1 MRAGQLVRTPLV
13 AGNWKMNGTK
23 ASISSLV
30 GRLVAGEQG
39 DVQTVVFPSFVFLE
53 QVNRELQGST
63 LRLGA
68 QNVDWREQGALTGEI
83 EASMLK
89 EIGCNYCLVG
99 HSERRQLFAETDEQV
114 ANKFKTC
121 IASRLIPIRCI
132 GETLQQRQAGQTM
145 EVVAR
150 QVQAVLDLVGVSGI
164 AGGIIAYEPIWAI
177 GTGESASPE
186 QAEEVHG
193 TLRQMLRQQDPETAE
208 NMRIL
213 YGGSVNR
220 ENAAGFFLKEN
231 IDGALVG
238 GASLVSDDFLVICL
252 AAANKMEG

>member
-1 MRAGQLVRTPLV
+1 MRTPLI

-23 ASISSLV
+23 AAISDLV
-30 GRLVAGEQG
+30 TRLVAGELG
-39 DVQTVVFPSFVFLE
+39 NVQTLVFPPFVFLE
-53 QVNRELQGST
+53 QVSRELQGSSIG
-63 LRLGA
+63 LGA
-68 QNVDWREQGALTGEI
+68 QNVDWREQGPLTGEI

-89 EIGCNYCLVG
+89 EVGCNFCLAG
-99 HSERRQLFAETDEQV
+99 HSERRQLFAETDKQV

-121 IASRLIPIRCI
+121 IESDLTPILCI

-145 EVVAR
+145 DVVAS
-150 QVQAVLDLVGVSGI
+150 QVRAVLDAVGISGI
-164 AGGIIAYEPIWAI
+164 AGGIIAYEPVWAI

-186 QAEEVHG
+186 QADEVHG
-193 TLRQMLRQQDPETAE
+193 RIREMLKQLDPETAE

-220 ENAAGFFLKEN
+220 ENAAGLFLKEN

-238 GASLVSDDFLVICL
+238 GASLVSEDFLMICT
-252 AAANKMEG
+252 AAADTMEG

>member
-1 MRAGQLVRTPLV
+1 MRKPLV

-23 ASISSLV
+23 VGISELV
-30 GRLVAGEQG
+30 ARMVAGEQG
-39 DVQTVVFPSFVFLE
+39 KVQTVVFPPFVFLE
-53 QVNRELQGST
+53 QVSRELQGSSIG
-63 LRLGA
+63 LGA

-83 EASMLK
+83 EASMLR
-89 EIGCNYCLVG
+89 EVGCRYCLAG

-114 ANKFKTC
+114 ARKFKIC
-121 IASRLIPIRCI
+121 IENDLIPILCV
-132 GETLQQRQAGQTM
+132 GETIQQRQAGQTM
-145 EVVAR
+145 EVVTS
-150 QVQAVLDLVGVSGI
+150 QVCAVLDAVGISGI
-164 AGGIIAYEPIWAI
+164 AEGIIAYEPIWAI

-193 TLRQMLRQQDPETAE
+193 QIREMLEQQDPDTAE
-208 NMRIL
+208 NMLIL

-238 GASLVSDDFLVICL
+238 GASLVGDDFLMICM
-252 AAANKMEG
+252 AAADRMEG

>member
-1 MRAGQLVRTPLV
+1 MRKPLV

-23 ASISSLV
+23 VGISELV
-30 GRLVAGEQG
+30 ARMVAGEQG
-39 DVQTVVFPSFVFLE
+39 KVQTVVFPPFVFLE
-53 QVNRELQGST
+53 QVSRELQGSSIG
-63 LRLGA
+63 LGA

-83 EASMLK
+83 EASMLR
-89 EIGCNYCLVG
+89 EVGCRYCLAG

-114 ANKFKTC
+114 ARKFRIC
-121 IASRLIPIRCI
+121 IENDLIPILCV
-132 GETLQQRQAGQTM
+132 GETIQQRQAGQTM
-145 EVVAR
+145 EVVTS
-150 QVQAVLDLVGVSGI
+150 QVCAVLDAVGISGI
-164 AGGIIAYEPIWAI
+164 AEGIIAYEPIWAI

-193 TLRQMLRQQDPETAE
+193 QIREMLEQQDPDTAE
-208 NMRIL
+208 NMLIL

-238 GASLVSDDFLVICL
+238 GASLVGDDFLMICM
-252 AAANKMEG
+252 AAADRMEG